1 MIRQLDN
8 GLTIEVNR
16 LTSGN
21 FKAYLYDPKDSFDLS
36 INKGTATSDTEN
48 DAVLSLLVK
57 TYGSNIP
64 KFLDE
69 PKKVE
74 TLADYLRTFDV
85 KVLQSNLIQQ
95 VRATLPLAIMSN
107 VLHCIE
113 DSIEKGSTAFQT
125 ENFTEADHRNV
136 YATAC
141 QFLGLNHVFE
151 PSAQDP
157 DYGRHT
163 VSWL

>member
-74 TLADYLRTFDV
+74 TLADYLRTFDAQ
-85 KVLQSNLIQQ
+85 VLQSDLTQ
-95 VRATLPLAIMSN
+95 RLHATLPLAIMSN
-107 VLHCIE
+107 VLHCIG
-113 DSIEKGSTAFQT
+113 DGIEKGNATFQT
-125 ENFTEADHRNV
+125 EGFTDRNA

-141 QFLGLNHVFE
+141 QFLGLNYVFE
-151 PSAQDP
+151 PSALDP
-157 DYGRHT
+157 DCGRHT